1 MVDAVVGE
9 IRPFAG
15 NYAPEGWL
23 ICNGEPVPVA
33 KYQVLYS
40 LIGTTYGG
48 DGRTTFNLPD
58 LRGRV
63 PVGQGQGTGLTNR
76 VVGQRSG
83 RSTITP
89 TLANFPAH
97 SHVFSVSG
105 KEGERNAPS
114 SNAALAVPQTQPL
127 GVIYAYAPPGL
138 GTAQQMDEKVI
149 TTADGGSTQQ
159 ANLMPYLCIN
169 FIIATF
175 GLYPERQQ

>member
-1 MVDAVVGE
+1 MVEAVVGE

-23 ICNGEPVPVA
+23 VCKGQPVSVA
-33 KYQVLYS
+33 QYELLFS
-40 LIGTTYGG
+40 LIGTIYGG
-48 DGRTTFNLPD
+48 DGRTNFNLPD

-76 VVGQRSG
+76 IIGQKG
-83 RSTITP
+83 GHSTITP

-97 SHVFSVSG
+97 SHLFSVSG

-127 GVIYAYAPPGL
+127 GVIYAYAPPGS
-138 GTAQQMDEKVI
+138 GIAQQMDEKVI
-149 TTADGGSTQQ
+149 TATGGEADGQV
-159 ANLMPYLCIN
+159 NVMPFLCIN
-169 FIIATF
+169 FIIATT
-175 GLYPERQQ
+175 GLYPEKQY

>member
-15 NYAPEGWL
+15 DYAPEGWL
-23 ICNGEPVPVA
+23 VCRGQSVSVA
-33 KYQVLYS
+33 EYEALFS

-48 DGRTTFNLPD
+48 DGRTSFNLPD

-63 PVGQGQGTGLTNR
+63 PVGQGRGTGLTNR
-76 VVGQRSG
+76 LVGQRGG
-83 RSTITP
+83 RSAIAP

-105 KEGERNAPS
+105 KEGMGNAPS
-114 SNAALAVPQTQPL
+114 PNAALSVPQTQPQ

-138 GTAQQMDEKVI
+138 GTVQRMDEKVI
-149 TTADGGSTQQ
+149 TDADGGPVEQ

-169 FIIATF
+169 FIIATT
-175 GLYPERQQ
+175 GLYPEKQ